1 MLSNC
6 FSDPKYG
13 IRRQEEIHH
22 DKEGSGE
29 EEKEFLGEGKKGEE
43 KEHKESSVVAYIY
56 LDGDVFFRLNL
67 VPPYWGVVSSKI
79 TVPPPAKASEGR
91 GDAIDWGIF
100 MLILMGTLFGFL
112 VMLHQVGIVIDKRLQ
127 FRNIFHPT
135 MSESD
140 WASEDNQ
147 CGIEGEKSPLKQVGG
162 GHSHSELRFLS
173 PQSIPTSMMLNN
185 GSDTEEYPDSNTNDG
200 IDLEM
205 SELRPSNG
213 SSKSPHKVRFDSGL
227 VERPTLKTISKIALP
242 KQSPNSPDSDVDNK
256 KVKFNTNKALPELPL
271 GA

>member
-22 DKEGSGE
+22 DEEGSGDE
-29 EEKEFLGEGKKGEE
+29 ELSGEGNKKEE
-43 KEHKESSVVAYIY
+43 KEHRESSVVAYIY

-67 VPPYWGVVSSKI
+67 VPPYWGVASSKI
-79 TVPPPAKASEGR
+79 TVPPPAETSEGH

-147 CGIEGEKSPLKQVGG
+147 CGIEGEKSPLKQVGE
-162 GHSHSELRFLS
+162 GHAHSELRFLS

-185 GSDTEEYPDSNTNDG
+185 GNDKEYLDSNTING

-205 SELRPSNG
+205 PEQRPSNG
-213 SSKSPHKVRFDSGL
+213 TISQSPHKVRFDSGL

-242 KQSPNSPDSDVDNK
+242 RQSPIRADNDANK
-256 KVKFNTNKALPELPL
+256 EVNFNTSKALPKLPL

>member
-22 DKEGSGE
+22 DNEGSPGDD
-29 EEKEFLGEGKKGEE
+29 EKELSGEGNKEE
-43 KEHKESSVVAYIY
+43 KEHRESSVVAYLY
-56 LDGDVFFRLNL
+56 FDGDVFFRLNL
-67 VPPYWGVVSSKI
+67 VPPYLGVASSKI
-79 TVPPPAKASEGR
+79 TVPPPAEASEGH

-147 CGIEGEKSPLKQVGG
+147 CGIEGEKSPLKQVGE
-162 GHSHSELRFLS
+162 GHAHSELRFIS

-185 GSDTEEYPDSNTNDG
+185 GNDKKYLDSNNNNG

-205 SELRPSNG
+205 PERRPSNG
-213 SSKSPHKVRFDSGL
+213 TNIQSPHKVRFDSGL

-242 KQSPNSPDSDVDNK
+242 RQSPNSPDNDDNK
-256 KVKFNTNKALPELPL
+256 KVNFNKSKALPKLPL